1 MRRKLYLALGAI
13 LVSVGVVGMAILS
26 YIYIANELTEGA
38 MLKQY
43 YWGYLI
49 ALPALAFGSQLWF
62 LGKDAKRRERR
73 GP

>member
-13 LVSVGVVGMAILS
+13 LVSVGVAGMAILS
-26 YIYIANELTEGA
+26 YIYIANELTQGA

-49 ALPALAFGSQLWF
+49 ALPVLTFGSQLWF
-62 LGKDAKRRERR
+62 LGEDMKREKK
-73 GP
+73 GQ